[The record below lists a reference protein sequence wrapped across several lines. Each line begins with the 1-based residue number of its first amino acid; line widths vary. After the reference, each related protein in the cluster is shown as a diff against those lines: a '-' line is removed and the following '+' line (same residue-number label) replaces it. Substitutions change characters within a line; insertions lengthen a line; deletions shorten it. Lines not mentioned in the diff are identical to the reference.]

1 MSESKG
7 RVKVVEKSRST
18 STGRCTITKGEAGIR
33 DDPKKY
39 LTRRWFAVDCDELT
53 PSQADNYLTDGRGSP
68 NYEKTM
74 YLIISLKSDQ
84 RPRFAG
90 NDDELSE
97 VMRAATVEAMRVLAE
112 GVEASRLVWVAR
124 THPDYPRPCVKVLIS
139 RDIGRE
145 QSKVLKAFPRKLRSH
160 WLPQKQQ
167 GEKRVLV
174 SGGCEDAFLR
184 VFDAAVAER
193 SHPPSLKEE
202 RR

>member
-1 MSESKG
+1 M
-7 RVKVVEKSRST
+7 
-18 STGRCTITKGEAGIR
+18 
-33 DDPKKY
+33 
-39 LTRRWFAVDCDELT
+39 T

-68 NYEKTM
+68 HYEKTM

-97 VMRAATVEAMRVLAE
+97 VMRAATIEAMRVLAE

-124 THPDYPRPCVKVLIS
+124 THPDYPHPCVKVLIS
-139 RDIGRE
+139 REIGRE
-145 QSKVLKAFPRKLRSH
+145 YSKVLKAFPRKLRSH

-184 VFDAAVAER
+184 VFDAAVAKR